1 MSTYDY
7 IIIGA
12 GASGLLLADAMAN
25 DPFFKS
31 KSILVLDKSNK
42 RSNDRTWCFWEK
54 GSGQFDDILFK
65 SWDKIHFAGE
75 HLDNKTE
82 IHPYRYKML
91 RGIDF
96 YEHYLGK
103 LETYSNLEFQQ
114 DEIESLNE
122 TSDYVCVQGKKNSYN
137 ARQIFDS
144 RFNYKK
150 LKEESKYPVLQQHFL
165 GWFVKT
171 DEAVFD
177 KDTPTFMDFSVPQRG
192 NTRFMYVLPFSENEA
207 LVEYTLFSG
216 TVLENRE
223 YEAAIKDYLSQKLGV
238 KNYEI
243 TEMEQGNIPMSSY
256 NFTQENTDRLLKIGI
271 AGGWAKA
278 STGYTFYSSVKKVRQ
293 LVLHLKS
300 GQPLKSFGK
309 KRRFWFYDLLLL
321 DILHKSNHLGA
332 SIFESMFKKR
342 NPQLIFK
349 FLDEDSHFMEEVYI
363 MASPKPWPF
372 IKALLNR
379 FRRQ

>member
-103 LETYSNLEFQQ
+103 LETYSNLEFH
-114 DEIESLNE
+114 L
-122 TSDYVCVQGKKNSYN
+122 
-137 ARQIFDS
+137 R
-144 RFNYKK
+144 
-150 LKEESKYPVLQQHFL
+150 KY
-165 GWFVKT
+165 
-171 DEAVFD
+171 
-177 KDTPTFMDFSVPQRG
+177 
-192 NTRFMYVLPFSENEA
+192 
-207 LVEYTLFSG
+207 
-216 TVLENRE
+216 
-223 YEAAIKDYLSQKLGV
+223 
-238 KNYEI
+238 
-243 TEMEQGNIPMSSY
+243 
-256 NFTQENTDRLLKIGI
+256 RLL
-271 AGGWAKA
+271 
-278 STGYTFYSSVKKVRQ
+278 
-293 LVLHLKS
+293 
-300 GQPLKSFGK
+300 
-309 KRRFWFYDLLLL
+309 
-321 DILHKSNHLGA
+321 
-332 SIFESMFKKR
+332 
-342 NPQLIFK
+342 
-349 FLDEDSHFMEEVYI
+349 
-363 MASPKPWPF
+363 
-372 IKALLNR
+372 
-379 FRRQ
+379 